1 MEEQRFHRNSPR
13 LGNEARVDWFIFSG
27 RFQSEMMMNIM
38 IVCTQSASFHFKH
51 QDQKDAPQL
60 ECKPPSHGR
69 QNSNKI
75 KSNAL
80 TLHQNCDSQAASAL
94 SAL

>member
-60 ECKPPSHGR
+60 ESKPPLPWKTR
-69 QNSNKI
+69 WQQI

>member
-51 QDQKDAPQL
+51 QDQKDVPQL
-60 ECKPPSHGR
+60 ECKPLPWKTKWQ
-69 QNSNKI
+69 QNQI
-75 KSNAL
+75 K
-80 TLHQNCDSQAASAL
+80 CFDSASKL
-94 SAL
+94 